1 MIRGAHHV
9 AISTPNIDR
18 LAAFYGDVIGFEII
32 EEGSWP
38 QGTEIIDNVLR
49 LKNSAGR
56 QMMLKG
62 SNLCIELFEFSY
74 PEPVPM
80 DCSRPVC
87 NHGHTHIAF
96 DVVDIEKEYQR
107 LKDAGVDFHAPPQDF
122 GHLKATYGR
131 DPDGNVFELQELLN
145 PEDPACIFPR

>member
-18 LAAFYGDVIGFEII
+18 LAAFYRDVIGFEII

-38 QGTEIIDNVLR
+38 QGTKIIDNVLR

-62 SNLCIELFEFSY
+62 SNICIELFEFSS
-74 PEPVPM
+74 PEPAPM
-80 DCSRPVC
+80 NPSRPVC

-96 DVVDIEKEYQR
+96 DVVDIDAEYQR